1 MPIPVINS
9 IVVGDVGSGKTAV
22 AVSVA
27 VGFLLGV
34 ESGTVVMMAPTEIL
48 AVQHYYS
55 LLSYL
60 TRIPSHCIDTICIT
74 RTNKLSN
81 GSIIKPKELETLLDS
96 VTIKRIIIGT
106 HALLHKE
113 LNADLILLDEQH
125 RFGVGQRGKLSE
137 RIRGLVPHY
146 ISFTAT
152 PIPRT
157 LSLSVYRYLDTQRL
171 ERLVSRSPIATRIV
185 SMKSLPLIQQAILNH
200 IVTGKVYVIAP
211 QIEQGEDEQSMTVK
225 KATEWLTT
233 FVPAQEIIA
242 THGKEKDK
250 TAKLTEFKTNPA
262 IKICVATSVIEV
274 GVDVQ
279 EATLIVILNAERFGL
294 AALHQLRGRVG
305 RNIRQDNE
313 CLLCTSYPLKKLEK
327 LASTQDGFEIAQ
339 YDLETRGGGSMLG
352 KNQSGF
358 DATTE
363 LLLSLKPEEYQH
375 LTEAVE
381 NINFENPQFARLR
394 SYVQKKVE
402 ESWTE

>member
-1 MPIPVINS
+1 VSIPVINS

-22 AVSVA
+22 AFSVA

-34 ESGTVVMMAPTEIL
+34 ESGTVVFMAPTEIL
-48 AVQHYYS
+48 AVQHYQS
-55 LLSYL
+55 LLNYL
-60 TRIPSHCIDTICIT
+60 SRVPDHTIDSICIT
-74 RTNKLSN
+74 RTNKLHN
-81 GSIIKPKELETLLDS
+81 TTTLKPKALETLLGNI
-96 VTIKRIIIGT
+96 TTKRIIIGT

-113 LNADLILLDEQH
+113 LYADVILLDEQH
-125 RFGVGQRGKLSE
+125 RFGVAQRGKLSE
-137 RIRGLVPHY
+137 QTKGLVPHY

-171 ERLVSRSPIATRIV
+171 DRLVSRSPITTKVV
-185 SMKSLPLIQQAILNH
+185 SIKSLPMIQTTVEKHLS
-200 IVTGKVYVIAP
+200 TGKVYVIVP
-211 QIEQGEDEQSMTVK
+211 QIEQGEDEELMTVA
-225 KATEWLTT
+225 KATKWLSG
-233 FVPAQEIIA
+233 FVDEKHIIA

-250 TAKLTEFKTNPA
+250 TAKLTEFKINPS

-274 GVDVQ
+274 GVDVKD
-279 EATLIVILNAERFGL
+279 ATLIVILNAERFGL

-305 RNIRQDNE
+305 RNDRQDNE
-313 CLLCTSYPLKKLEK
+313 CLLCTSYPLKKLDK

-358 DATTE
+358 DSTTE
-363 LLLSLKPEEYQH
+363 LLLSLPTEYYEKLTSVVEE
-375 LTEAVE
+375 L
-381 NINFENPQFARLR
+381 NFEDTKFARLK
-394 SYVQKKVE
+394 SYVQKRVE